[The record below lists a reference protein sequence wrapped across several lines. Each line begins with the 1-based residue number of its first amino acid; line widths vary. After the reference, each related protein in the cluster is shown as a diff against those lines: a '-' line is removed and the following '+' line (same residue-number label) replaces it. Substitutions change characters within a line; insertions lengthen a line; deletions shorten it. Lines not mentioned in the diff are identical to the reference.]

1 MDIQNSKCRMNN
13 WDKNDE
19 KMINEQINIELNA
32 AHIYNSLAAHFN
44 NDSVGFIT
52 QYSVCQVI

>member
-32 AHIYNSLAAHFN
+32 AHIYN
-44 NDSVGFIT
+44 
-52 QYSVCQVI
+52 